1 MMYASVNLKME
12 CGHRGMAMKKC
23 PKCGYSR
30 QETDSKPEYECPKC
44 GVIYERSLEAQERK
58 RQQETVQQQKSD
70 EKTRRNTILR
80 KVLLWCVGLLAV
92 FTVIKFGGVVGLGV
106 LFLSPLAAYLYIHR
120 HDKGPSPTA
129 ACPTCG
135 GW

>member
-1 MMYASVNLKME
+1 ME
-12 CGHRGMAMKKC
+12 CGHRGKAMKKC